1 MHIFPVHI
9 SSLISH
15 VATATLFLREIICPR
30 KSDANLKQV
39 IIFILLRGGENAAG
53 PILPGHYRSNRIALR
68 KNEKQLTLLQ
78 CIVTGVVIH

>member
-39 IIFILLRGGENAAG
+39 IIFI
-53 PILPGHYRSNRIALR
+53 R
-68 KNEKQLTLLQ
+68 KVIICEPPFEAVQLNIQYL
-78 CIVTGVVIH
+78 